1 MGNGGFYFWC
11 VLAGNLRNGQRTC
24 HSKAFL
30 FRLVLRSCVS
40 LFVPFVGFQLFLI
53 FLCLVVW
60 SYTIKVDRKLCV
72 IICLLRHKNERT
84 FMSGFKRYDEEF
96 KQSLVNLYQTGKTQS
111 ELCKDYGV
119 SPSALA
125 KWIKQYSQVRL
136 EDNTVLTAKQIQEL
150 QKRNAQLEEENL
162 ILKKASAIFM
172 QNSK

>member
-1 MGNGGFYFWC
+1 
-11 VLAGNLRNGQRTC
+11 
-24 HSKAFL
+24 
-30 FRLVLRSCVS
+30 
-40 LFVPFVGFQLFLI
+40 
-53 FLCLVVW
+53 
-60 SYTIKVDRKLCV
+60 
-72 IICLLRHKNERT
+72 
-84 FMSGFKRYDEEF
+84 MSGFKRYDEEF
-96 KQSLVNLYQTGKTQS
+96 KQSLVNLYQTGKTQA

-119 SPSALA
+119 TSALA